1 MKYYVEASAVK
12 NGNGSKSAPFQTI
25 REAARLACPGDEVL
39 VGPGIYREYVDPA
52 KGGTQDHPI
61 VYRSTVKGAAQ
72 ITGAEPVKTWERM
85 EGNVWTV
92 RIPNGVFGGYN
103 PFATLV
109 SGDWFIAL
117 KPAHTGD
124 VYLNERSM
132 YEVQD
137 LESVRNPKISEASWE
152 PEFSL

>member
-124 VYLNERSM
+124 VYLN
-132 YEVQD
+132 
-137 LESVRNPKISEASWE
+137 
-152 PEFSL
+152 